1 MIYGGINM
9 TAMIANSLGLNLNGG
24 WLNEAHVLFKWCVLC
39 EMQEGIYRILFLGE
53 AYI

>member
-24 WLNEAHVLFKWCVLC
+24 WLNE
-39 EMQEGIYRILFLGE
+39 ILWNV
-53 AYI
+53 

>member
-24 WLNEAHVLFKWCVLC
+24 WLNEWPLLISAVII
-39 EMQEGIYRILFLGE
+39 GIGSIAPSAGS
-53 AYI
+53 